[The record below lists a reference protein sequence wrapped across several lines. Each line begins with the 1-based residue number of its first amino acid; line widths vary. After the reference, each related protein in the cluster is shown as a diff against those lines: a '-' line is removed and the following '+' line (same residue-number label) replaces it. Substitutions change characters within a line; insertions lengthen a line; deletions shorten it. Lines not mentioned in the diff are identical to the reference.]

1 MLLAVLSAFALFVLS
16 FEYSL
21 AAAGL
26 PPSVSAPGTSTNGGS
41 SGGVVLPSIVSNA
54 TPTELRTVDGLLVG
68 LSRSLA
74 VRDASAMRI
83 LQLDQGERAYVTLAS
98 TDAAVL
104 TPRLRLTHLAAS
116 SSGALARIDYQLVRS
131 SASIASSSTATAI
144 TGTLDLWLQRTQDGA
159 LALTDRSWKVP
170 DDAAAVLAAK
180 ANEDWVAQ
188 RSTSDKKTAQSN
200 AYITDL
206 VAERRGGRWIPL
218 RVSFLWQGALLDD
231 SRLTVSG
238 DNMKLSGDVDA
249 GLAGTKTPWDITPW
263 LRRRMAQFEK
273 EQDKSH
279 RAGTAHFLLQCGPQ
293 GWVPLDA
300 VWDTNR
306 SMNDPKVAQADEI
319 ARRERI
325 NIVGQSYMVPETHR
339 NFGAALFQLGLYN
352 EAADALQK
360 ADALQPGIV
369 GAEALKQVEAW
380 RERDPQ
386 RVAFQQ
392 VDQERSIGVAAE
404 HPSKT
409 IPALQSQLQRRPTP
423 LIALRL
429 GLEYSRLADDDN
441 ATVFWQRAA
450 GMSPETMQ
458 NASEDDRAWIK
469 LLSDQLQERTRQ
481 AHLKPPNVIRST
493 LFTVRCWP
501 NDISAARLLAG
512 LEAAQHTI
520 YADFGIPMSN
530 TEVVLWRSQSEF
542 QKYTGGMTGRETS
555 EFVTALTMTQLVNT
569 DKGPQVLGEEI
580 NFFADPRANTMSTIA
595 HEYGHVA
602 VRQLSHGRLVPDWLN
617 EGIATAVEGG
627 YEDYLQRVRDAA
639 RRGRLLSMREL
650 QEWNVDGERA
660 FLAYSQ
666 ANSMIDFIKERWG
679 GDKLLEILRVIGRDT
694 PPDEAV
700 RRVLKVTPPQLWNMW
715 SAEGIK

>member
-1 MLLAVLSAFALFVLS
+1 VAALVVLLLSS
-16 FEYSL
+16 EYST
-21 AAAGL
+21 AANL
-26 PPSVSAPGTSTNGGS
+26 PGALPSPAPNAPVSGGS
-41 SGGVVLPSIVSNA
+41 SAGGGLSPSIVSNA

-74 VRDASAMRI
+74 VSDAAALRI
-83 LQLDQGERAYVTLAS
+83 LQLDSGEKAHLTLAS
-98 TDAAVL
+98 IGDASL
-104 TPRLRLTHLAAS
+104 SPRLRLTHLAAS
-116 SSGALARIDYQLVRS
+116 AAGALARIEYQIVRS
-131 SASIASSSTATAI
+131 SRLNFDTAPSVAAA
-144 TGTLDLWLQRTQDGA
+144 GTIDLWLQRTSDGT
-159 LALTDRSWKVP
+159 LALTDRGWKVP
-170 DDAAAVLAAK
+170 DDAASVLAAK
-180 ANEDWVAQ
+180 ANEDWQTQRASTDRKAAQ
-188 RSTSDKKTAQSN
+188 PN

-218 RVSFLWQGALLDD
+218 RVSFLWQGELLDGG
-231 SRLTVSG
+231 RLATTGENMKSSG
-238 DNMKLSGDVDA
+238 DADA
-249 GLAGTKTPWDITPW
+249 GLTGTRTPWDITPW

-273 EQDKSH
+273 ENDQSN
-279 RAGTAHFLLQCGPQ
+279 RAGTAHFLLQFGPQ
-293 GWVPLDA
+293 GWVALDA

-306 SMNDPKVAQADEI
+306 SMSDPKIAHADEI
-319 ARRERI
+319 AQRERV
-325 NIVGQSYMVPETHR
+325 NIAGQNYTLPETHR

-360 ADALQPGIV
+360 ADALQPGLV
-369 GAEALKQVEAW
+369 GADTLKQVETW
-380 RERDPQ
+380 RARDPQ
-386 RVAFQQ
+386 RIAFQQ
-392 VDQERSIGVAAE
+392 VDQERSIGVAEE
-404 HPSKT
+404 HPSKI
-409 IPALQSQLQRRPTP
+409 IPSLEEQLQRRATP
-423 LIALRL
+423 LAALRL

-441 ATVFWQRAA
+441 AMILWQRAA

-458 NASEDDRAWIK
+458 GASEDDRAWMK
-469 LLSDQLQERTRQ
+469 LLSDQLQERTQ
-481 AHLKPPNVIRST
+481 LAHRKPPSVIRST

-501 NDISAARLLAG
+501 NDLGAARLLAG

-542 QKYTGGMTGRETS
+542 QNYTGRMTGRETS

-569 DKGPQVLGEEI
+569 DKGPHVLGEEI

-602 VRQLSHGRLVPDWLN
+602 VRQLSQGRLVPDWLN

-639 RRGRLLSMREL
+639 RRGRLLSMQDLR
-650 QEWNVDGERA
+650 EWNVDGERA

-666 ANSMIDFIKERWG
+666 ANSMVDFIKERWG
-679 GDKLLEILRVIGRDT
+679 GDKLLDILRIIGRDT
-694 PPDEAV
+694 PPDDAV
-700 RRVLKVTPPQLWNMW
+700 RRVLKVTPQQLWNMW